1 MALSSDIQAQ
11 IAFKN
16 LLGKSQ
22 TDNLKGVV
30 NEPLGIGFDVPS
42 FNVMM
47 DLVSPTASNAVADGV
62 AVKVRGV
69 LVVDSTSN
77 NQGFT
82 TTWPDNPPSGT
93 DLKTGNAFV
102 YGIGSLENIAS
113 GQRITNLISDAFGV
127 DYGAIPYDT
136 SGNRIFP
143 RDDREWVYQ
152 YNSGVFYQ
160 NNPTGATTP
169 KDIDVYYYI
178 GDRLLSQ
185 SKNTQTNIRVSA
197 TASSTNVYFATYSTP
212 MISTYSSNYLFLI
225 DFYNPNTG
233 SASLNING
241 IGTFSMIKYTVDGP
255 VQLTEGDI
263 KGATGGTAG
272 PVYYLLFNNGQFEFY
287 NSSPVSSPGK
297 LTNPNDTQYSFGG
310 IERGTSFDKVDLDRV
325 MKGLLYPNS
334 LGSILSATMS
344 NNSGPISTTLE
355 VGNSLPKQTYTFSWT
370 FFNFADFK
378 SDTLS
383 IYDVT
388 TVTSPETYW
397 VSPTNQPF
405 TYSQSLTS
413 DKSVI
418 FGSTISTSS
427 NKTRTFKVSAQRTDG
442 AIVSKFIDVN
452 WLWSAYY
459 GSSTYATLTASQ
471 VFALNSTLASQSIGS
486 WTISGSGYKYF
497 AVPEDNQYNFN
508 SVSYLGF
515 PLAMAGTPSG
525 YSFSYADLNYLFVTV
540 SNSFN
545 VQKRYKV
552 YRTQNEIGAT
562 ISFNIS

>member
-1 MALSSDIQAQ
+1 MALSSDVQAQ

-22 TDNLKGVV
+22 TDSLKGVV
-30 NEPLGIGFDVPS
+30 NEPFGIGFDVPS

-47 DLVSPTASNAVADGV
+47 DTVNPTASIAVADGV
-62 AVKVRGV
+62 AVLVRGI
-69 LVVDSTSN
+69 LVEDLTSN
-77 NQGFT
+77 QQGFT
-82 TTWPDNPPSGT
+82 TIWPNNPPSGT
-93 DLKTGNAFV
+93 DLRTGSGFQ
-102 YGIGSLENIAS
+102 YGVGSLEGISAGS
-113 GQRITNLISDAFGV
+113 RITNMISDAFGN

-136 SGNRIFP
+136 GGNRIFP
-143 RDDREWVYQ
+143 RDSREWVFQ

-160 NNPTGATTP
+160 DVPTGAVPP

-197 TASSTNVYFATYSTP
+197 TASGPNVYVATYSTP
-212 MISTYSSNYLFLI
+212 MISTYSSNYLFLV
-225 DFYNPNTG
+225 DFYNYNTG

-241 IGTFSMIKYTVDGP
+241 IGTFSMVKYTVDGP

-272 PVYYLLFNNGQFEFY
+272 PIYYLVFNNGQFEFY

-297 LTNPNDTQYSFGG
+297 LTNPNDTPYPLGG

-325 MKGLLYPNS
+325 VKELLYPDT
-334 LGSILSATMS
+334 LGKILSATIV
-344 NNSGPISTTLE
+344 NNSGPISTILE
-355 VGNSLPKQTYTFSWT
+355 VGNNLPRQTYTFSWT
-370 FFNFADFK
+370 LFNPSDFK
-378 SDTLS
+378 ADTLS

-397 VSPTNQPF
+397 TAPVNQPF

-413 DKSVI
+413 DKAIV
-418 FGSTISTSS
+418 FGSTISTSN

-442 AIVSKFIDVN
+442 TIVSKFIDVN
-452 WLWSAYY
+452 WVWKTYY
-459 GSSTYATLTASQ
+459 GSSTFSTLTASQ
-471 VFALNSTLASQSIGS
+471 VFALNNTLASQSVGS
-486 WTISGSGYKYF
+486 WTVSGSGYKYF
-497 AVPEDNQYNFN
+497 AVPEDSQYNFDRI
-508 SVSYLGF
+508 SYLGL
-515 PLAMAGTPSG
+515 PIAMAGTPSG
-525 YSFSYADLNYLFVTV
+525 YSYSYGDLNYLFVTV
-540 SNSFN
+540 SNAFN
-545 VQKRYKV
+545 VQKQYKI
-552 YRTQNEIGAT
+552 YRTKNEIGAT